1 MACEVAAP
9 LLESEGARQHKI
21 GRRLFEGLKK
31 AGVKV
36 HLNGHSEKK
45 LPNTWNISFEGH
57 DALSVMEA
65 LKNVAVSPGAAC
77 HGSTVEP
84 SPVLTAMGTDPA
96 LARGAI
102 RFSFGRETTE
112 EDIDTVIKMIKKNLK

>member
-1 MACEVAAP
+1 MET
-9 LLESEGARQHKI
+9 EGARQARL
-21 GRRLFEGLKK
+21 GQRLFEGLTK
-31 AGVKV
+31 AGLAV
-36 HLNGHSEKK
+36 HLNGHPEKK

-77 HGSTVEP
+77 HGSAIEP
-84 SPVLTAMGTDPA
+84 SPVLAAMGADPA

-112 EDIDTVIKMIKKNLK
+112 KDVDTVVEMLRENLRG